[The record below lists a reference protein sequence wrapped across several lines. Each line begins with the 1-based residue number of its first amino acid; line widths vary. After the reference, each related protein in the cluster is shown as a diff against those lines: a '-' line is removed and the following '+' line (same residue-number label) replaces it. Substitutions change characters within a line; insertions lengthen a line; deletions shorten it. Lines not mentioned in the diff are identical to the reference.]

1 MIDYVLQITLQS
13 PLTSAAGE
21 GRVGLVDRDVAFD
34 DLGLPILPG
43 RRLKGLWREAYS
55 DVVDAGTLCGNKLI
69 CPERIFG
76 KVGQSPDKDD
86 VCIHVGNAELHKPKA
101 SFVKE
106 WLEYFQHPGVESSL
120 QPDDVMQHFTAVR
133 AQTST
138 DRQTGTAL
146 ENTYRLTRNLKA
158 GWVFW
163 APVRFLEPPDAE
175 ILTALVLGAAAL
187 QHIGTARTR
196 GLGKVRCQFICGL
209 TDKVLSS
216 STFPAVT
223 VDNTADPSQTPE
235 DHETESACVT
245 DQEDVTEQ
253 LSQTSEDPAT
263 DNQDSNCDTPTH
275 ILCYRL
281 TLRESAVIP
290 MSDGDPNTVMT
301 RQEVPGSN
309 VLGAAAWKYLR
320 QQSNSAEND
329 EFRHFFLDGG
339 VRFLTAYPEAIDD
352 EPQRTIPIPHS
363 IRKFKEGANSPE
375 EEKLVDFLELLDDN
389 QPLDDQR
396 KAPKKRL
403 DRPYALIWE
412 KNLSTQLVKTERNY
426 HHARAGLQAGGRS
439 IGRALSNQVEGGGAF
454 FQYEA
459 VQTDQTFQGA
469 VLGSMCDLA
478 KLQRWMPNGSLIS
491 IGRSRSAQYG
501 QTEFEWIDKT
511 PQELNGRVEWDA
523 FLETDAPVANDCLI
537 ITTLSA
543 LLSVNKQGHPD
554 ALFPVCELANILG
567 LNACDLKLSHS
578 YTRTEIIGGY
588 HTHLR
593 LPRQQVPAIA
603 AGSVFVFTLKKQP
616 EEDRL
621 LKLEH
626 NGLGIRKG
634 EGYGRIAVN
643 RQGNLSLTNTTEK
656 PFDYPKHKK
665 PEFQIPTV
673 VQDLLCGVVRR
684 HCLTGMQQR
693 AIAAANRTKNIPN
706 NTVLG
711 KLRLLLQQPTPVAVK
726 TLDALRPPAR
736 EKLDR
741 CQIDTDLD
749 TRWLTD
755 NGTQTLYELFE
766 SAWENPQSFSQD
778 VIKVCVNK
786 LVPATDE
793 DTLVDVT
800 TTLIDNESAT
810 ISNAFLDCFLTAL
823 YRRSR
828 KDAIPTQW

>member
-21 GRVGLVDRDVAFD
+21 GRVGLVDRDIAFD
-34 DLGLPILPG
+34 NLGLPILPG
-43 RRLKGLWREAYS
+43 RRIKGLWREAYS
-55 DVVDAGTLCGNKLI
+55 DVVDAGTLCGSKLI

-76 KVGQSPDKDD
+76 KVGQNPDKDD

-106 WLEYFQHPGVESSL
+106 WLKYFQHPGVESNL
-120 QPDDVMQHFTAVR
+120 HPDDVMQHFTAVR
-133 AQTST
+133 AQTSI

-146 ENTYRLTRNLKA
+146 ENTYRLTRNLKT
-158 GWVFW
+158 GLVFW

-187 QHIGTARTR
+187 QHMGTARTR

-223 VDNTADPSQTPE
+223 VDNTV
-235 DHETESACVT
+235 DHETESANVT
-245 DQEDVTEQ
+245 DQEDVPEQ
-253 LSQTSEDPAT
+253 LSQTSEYPAT

-320 QQSNSAEND
+320 QPGNSAEND

-339 VRFLTAYPEAIDD
+339 VRFLMAYPEAIDG
-352 EPQRTIPIPHS
+352 EPQRTIPISHS
-363 IRKFKEGANSPE
+363 IRKFKEGANRPE
-375 EEKLVDFLELLDDN
+375 EEKLVDFLELLDDSELLDN
-389 QPLDDQR
+389 QKKEK

-403 DRPYALIWE
+403 DRHYALIWKE
-412 KNLSTQLVKTERNY
+412 NLSTQLVKMERNY

-439 IGRALSNQVEGGGAF
+439 IGRALGNQVEGGAF

-459 VQTDQTFQGA
+459 IQADQIFQGA
-469 VLGSMCDLA
+469 VLGSMRDLA
-478 KLQRWMPNGSLIS
+478 KLQTWMPNGGLIS
-491 IGRSRSAQYG
+491 VGRSRSAQYG

-523 FLETDAPVANDCLI
+523 FLKTDDAPVADDCLI

-554 ALFPVCELANILG
+554 VLFPVCELANVLG
-567 LNACDLKLSHS
+567 LDACDLKLSHS

-603 AGSVFVFTLKKQP
+603 AGSVFVFSLKKQP
-616 EEDRL
+616 EGDRL

-626 NGLGIRKG
+626 KGLGIRKG

-643 RQGNLSLTNTTEK
+643 RQGALSLTNTTEK
-656 PFDYPKHKK
+656 PLDYPKHKK

-673 VQDLLCGVVRR
+673 VQDLLCGVARR
-684 HCLTGMQQR
+684 HCLMEMQQR
-693 AIAAANRTKNIPN
+693 AITTANRTKNIPN

-711 KLRLLLQQPTPVAVK
+711 KLRLLLQQSTPVAIK
-726 TLDALRPPAR
+726 TLNALRPR
-736 EKLDR
+736 TIEKLER
-741 CQIDTDLD
+741 CQIDTNEPD
-749 TRWLTD
+749 TQWLQVVE
-755 NGTQTLYELFE
+755 TQTLYGLFQ
-766 SAWENPQSFSQD
+766 SAWEDPQTFSQD
-778 VIKVCVNK
+778 VIEIGVNN
-786 LVPATDE
+786 LVPRTEA
-793 DTLVDVT
+793 DTRVGT
-800 TTLIDNESAT
+800 ITTLKDNESDT
-810 ISNAFLDCFLTAL
+810 ISNAFLDYFLTAL

-828 KDAIPTQW
+828 KDAMPTQ

>member
-55 DVVDAGTLCGNKLI
+55 DVVDAGALCGHKLI

-101 SFVKE
+101 SSVKE
-106 WLEYFQHPGVESSL
+106 WLEYFQHPGIESSL

-187 QHIGTARTR
+187 QHMGTARTR
-196 GLGKVRCQFICGL
+196 GLGKVRCQFICEL
-209 TDKVLSS
+209 TDKVLSN
-216 STFPAVT
+216 STFPAGT
-223 VDNTADPSQTPE
+223 VDNTVDRSQIRE
-235 DHETESACVT
+235 DHETESTYVT
-245 DQEDVTEQ
+245 DQEDVPDQ

-263 DNQDSNCDTPTH
+263 DNDSNCDTPTH

-281 TLRESAVIP
+281 TLKESAVIP

-320 QQSNSAEND
+320 QLDNSAEDD

-339 VRFLTAYPEAIDD
+339 VRFLTAYPEAIPPDGD
-352 EPQRTIPIPHS
+352 GEPQRTIPIPHS
-363 IRKFKEGANSPE
+363 IRKFKEEANSPE
-375 EEKLVDFLELLDDN
+375 DERLVDFLEQLEDTDK
-389 QPLDDQR
+389 

-403 DRPYALIWE
+403 DRHYALIWKE
-412 KNLSTQLVKTERNY
+412 NLSTQLVKMERNY

-439 IGRALSNQVEGGGAF
+439 IGRALGNQVEGGGAF

-459 VQTDQTFQGA
+459 VQAHQTYQGA

-478 KLQRWMPNGSLIS
+478 KLRTWMPNGILIS
-491 IGRSRSAQYG
+491 VGKSRSAQYG

-523 FLETDAPVANDCLI
+523 FLRTDAPVANERLI

-543 LLSVNKQGHPD
+543 LLSVNEKGHPD
-554 ALFPVCELANILG
+554 VLFPVCELANVLG

-593 LPRQQVPAIA
+593 LPRQQVPVIA
-603 AGSVFVFTLKKQP
+603 AGSVFVFSLKKQP

-643 RQGNLSLTNTTEK
+643 RQGALSLRNTTEK
-656 PFDYPKHKK
+656 PLDYPKSKK
-665 PEFQIPTV
+665 PEHQIPTV

-684 HCLTGMQQR
+684 HCLMGMQQR
-693 AIAAANRTKNIPN
+693 AIAAANRAKNIPN

-711 KLRLLLQQPTPVAVK
+711 KLRLLLQQPTPDAVR
-726 TLDALRPPAR
+726 TLNALRPPAR
-736 EKLDR
+736 EKIDR
-741 CQIDTDLD
+741 CQIDTNELD
-749 TRWLTD
+749 TRWLKVVE
-755 NGTQTLYELFE
+755 TQTLYGLFQ
-766 SAWENPQSFSQD
+766 SSWEDPQTFSQD
-778 VIKVCVNK
+778 VIEICVNN
-786 LVPATDE
+786 LVPGTDT
-793 DTLVDVT
+793 DTRMGII
-800 TTLIDNESAT
+800 TTLKDNESAT

-828 KDAIPTQW
+828 KDAMPT